1 MMGCQCC
8 HLIFLLREGEDL
20 SWEKAGSL
28 PFPIASGPQ
37 VGVGACD
44 VSSEDY
50 HDISFE
56 EEWVIMDT
64 MNLFLLDILPSVCWQ
79 KSLHS
84 EGEFQK

>member
-1 MMGCQCC
+1 M
-8 HLIFLLREGEDL
+8 IFLHREGEDL

-44 VSSEDY
+44 VSSQDY

-56 EEWVIMDT
+56 KDWVIMDII
-64 MNLFLLDILPSVCWQ
+64 NLFLLDILPSVCWQ

>member
-1 MMGCQCC
+1 M
-8 HLIFLLREGEDL
+8 IFLHHREGEDL

-44 VSSEDY
+44 VSSED
-50 HDISFE
+50 DISFE
-56 EEWVIMDT
+56 EEWVIMDIID
-64 MNLFLLDILPSVCWQ
+64 LFLLDILPGVCWQ

>member
-1 MMGCQCC
+1 M
-8 HLIFLLREGEDL
+8 IFLHREGEDL

-44 VSSEDY
+44 VSSQDY

-56 EEWVIMDT
+56 EEWVIMDAI
-64 MNLFLLDILPSVCWQ
+64 NLFLLDILPGVCWK

>member
-1 MMGCQCC
+1 MVGCQM
-8 HLIFLLREGEDL
+8 IFLHREGEDL
-20 SWEKAGSL
+20 SWKKAGSL

-44 VSSEDY
+44 VSSED
-50 HDISFE
+50 DISFE
-56 EEWVIMDT
+56 EEWVIMDIID
-64 MNLFLLDILPSVCWQ
+64 LFLLDILPSVCWQ

>member
-1 MMGCQCC
+1 M
-8 HLIFLLREGEDL
+8 IFLHREGEDL

-44 VSSEDY
+44 VSYEDY

-56 EEWVIMDT
+56 EESVIMDT
-64 MNLFLLDILPSVCWQ
+64 INLFLLDILPGVCWQ

>member
-1 MMGCQCC
+1 M
-8 HLIFLLREGEDL
+8 IFLHREGEDL
-20 SWEKAGSL
+20 SWEKAGNL

-56 EEWVIMDT
+56 EESVIMDV
-64 MNLFLLDILPSVCWQ
+64 MNLFLLDILPDVCWQ

-84 EGEFQK
+84 EGEYQK

>member
-1 MMGCQCC
+1 M
-8 HLIFLLREGEDL
+8 IFLHREGEDL
-20 SWEKAGSL
+20 GWEKAGSL

-56 EEWVIMDT
+56 EESGH
-64 MNLFLLDILPSVCWQ
+64 NGYNNFFLIDILPSVCWQ

>member
-1 MMGCQCC
+1 M
-8 HLIFLLREGEDL
+8 IFLHREGEDL

-44 VSSEDY
+44 VSSED
-50 HDISFE
+50 DISFE
-56 EEWVIMDT
+56 EEWVIMDIID
-64 MNLFLLDILPSVCWQ
+64 LFLLDILLSVCWQ

>member
-1 MMGCQCC
+1 M
-8 HLIFLLREGEDL
+8 IFLHREGEDL

-44 VSSEDY
+44 VFSEDY

-64 MNLFLLDILPSVCWQ
+64 INLFLIDILPSVCWQ

>member
-1 MMGCQCC
+1 M
-8 HLIFLLREGEDL
+8 IFLHREGEDL
-20 SWEKAGSL
+20 SWEKDGSL

-44 VSSEDY
+44 VFSEDY

-56 EEWVIMDT
+56 EESVIMDI
-64 MNLFLLDILPSVCWQ
+64 MILFLLDILPSVCWQ